1 MSVID
6 FTSIFVLVAFM
17 VVRFGVPILGMWL
30 LGQGLKRLA
39 PSMS

>member
-6 FTSIFVLVAFM
+6 LTSIFVLVGLM
-17 VVRFGVPILGMWL
+17 VVRFAVPVFGIWL

-39 PSMS
+39 PLMP